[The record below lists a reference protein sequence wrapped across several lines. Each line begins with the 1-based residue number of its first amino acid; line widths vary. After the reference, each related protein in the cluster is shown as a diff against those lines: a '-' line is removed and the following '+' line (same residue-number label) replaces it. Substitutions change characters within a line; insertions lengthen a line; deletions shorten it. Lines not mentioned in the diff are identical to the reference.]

1 MNLKFEKSW
10 NDFQAFLGNFEKRP
24 STEDYIQ
31 YLEHLQH
38 IEGTNNDRTFKV
50 CIAYLKINIL

>member
-1 MNLKFEKSW
+1 MDLKFEKSW
-10 NDFQAFLGNFEKRP
+10 NDFQAFLGTLEKSP

-38 IEGTNNDRTFKV
+38 NEGTDIDRTFKI
-50 CIAYLKINIL
+50 CNAYLKINIL

>member
-1 MNLKFEKSW
+1 MDLKFEKSW
-10 NDFQAFLGNFEKRP
+10 NDFQAFLGNLEKQP

-38 IEGTNNDRTFKV
+38 NEGT
-50 CIAYLKINIL
+50 Y